1 MTAMAAIYTTVQ
13 GELVD
18 AICRRAYGDE
28 SGYVEA
34 VLDAN
39 PGLAAQAAPLPAGT
53 IIVLPDVADR
63 GAVVAVVK
71 LWD

>member
-1 MTAMAAIYTTVQ
+1 MATIYTTRQ

-18 AICRRAYGDE
+18 VICRRAYGDE
-28 SGYVEA
+28 SGYVEK

-39 PGLAAQAAPLPAGT
+39 PGLAGLGPILPIMTKVLLPDLPKAAPEKK
-53 IIVLPDVADR
+53 IVS
-63 GAVVAVVK
+63 

>member
-1 MTAMAAIYTTVQ
+1 MATTYKTHQ
-13 GELVD
+13 GEMID

-39 PGLAAQAAPLPAGT
+39 PGLAALPAPLPIGT
-53 IIVLPDVADR
+53 VIILPDLATASKIVP
-63 GAVVAVVK
+63 VVS
-71 LWD
+71 LWE

>member
-1 MTAMAAIYTTVQ
+1 MATIYTTRQ
-13 GELVD
+13 GEMVD

-39 PGLAAQAAPLPAGT
+39 PGLAAMASPLPAGT
-53 IIVLPDVADR
+53 VIVLPDVPKASE
-63 GAVVAVVK
+63 VVRVVS

>member
-1 MTAMAAIYTTVQ
+1 MSATYRTMQ
-13 GELVD
+13 GEMVD
-18 AICRRAYGDE
+18 AICRRVYGDE

-39 PGLAAQAAPLPAGT
+39 PGLAVSGVL
-53 IIVLPDVADR
+53 LPDRTEIALPNTTKAAETVPMVA
-63 GAVVAVVK
+63 

>member
-1 MTAMAAIYTTVQ
+1 MATYKTGQ
-13 GELVD
+13 NEMVD

-34 VLDAN
+34 VLAAN
-39 PGLAAQAAPLPAGT
+39 PGLASLAP
-53 IIVLPDVADR
+53 VLPIGTMMTLPELTKAADVVP
-63 GAVVAVVK
+63 VVS

>member
-1 MTAMAAIYTTVQ
+1 MATIYTTRQ
-13 GELVD
+13 GEMVD

-39 PGLAAQAAPLPAGT
+39 PGLAAMTSPLPMGT
-53 IIVLPDVADR
+53 VIVLPDTPQASQ
-63 GAVVAVVK
+63 VVRVVS
-71 LWD
+71 LWS

>member
-1 MTAMAAIYTTVQ
+1 MATIYTTKQ
-13 GELVD
+13 CEMVD

-39 PGLAAQAAPLPAGT
+39 PGLAAMVSPLPTGT
-53 IIVLPDVADR
+53 VILLPDVPKASDIVD
-63 GAVVAVVK
+63 VVS